1 MYEMKPEYYTGLATI
16 DEQHTELFRIA
27 DEAYVVLKDEFI
39 SDKFDNIVEIIGKL
53 KEYAIKHFA
62 DEEAYMQ
69 SIRYKK
75 FLSHKIEHDDFIEK
89 LDALDFDQMD
99 KNQTGTLLD
108 LLEFLS
114 DWLVH
119 HILEKDKLI
128 SQN

>member
-1 MYEMKPEYYTGLATI
+1 MYEMKPEYYTGTEFI

-27 DEAYVVLKDEFI
+27 DEAYNVLKDNFM
-39 SDKFDNIVEIIGKL
+39 SDKFDNIVAIIGQL
-53 KEYAIKHFA
+53 KDYAIKHFT
-62 DEEAYMQ
+62 EEETYMK
-69 SIRYKK
+69 SIQYKK

-89 LDALDFDQMD
+89 LDSLDFNQMD
-99 KNQTGTLLD
+99 RNQSETLVD

-128 SQN
+128 G